1 METETKENPNK
12 GRRVRLILR
21 QMNGVNSIFNGVFL
35 GEDATSFRIK
45 TDRGEELVQPKLFS
59 TLEWLSE
66 ARA

>member
-1 METETKENPNK
+1 MELSKAPF
-12 GRRVRLILR
+12 RVE
-21 QMNGVNSIFNGVFL
+21 MDNGVFL